1 MSVTTIPTAGI
12 ADSAVSTTKIAD
24 NAVTTAKTSGVGI
37 IEADLWRLT
46 TSATGG
52 QAPISS
58 NWERSDDASFS
69 KIGTGMT
76 QSSGVFTFPST
87 GIYWV
92 VFHAQIELNNSADNQ
107 VFATI
112 QHSSNSG
119 SNYDEVSYGIT
130 GDGQTASRNTVVA
143 SSYLDITDTSTH
155 RVRFLIESQ
164 DSSNTTRGSSTENQT
179 WVEFVRLG
187 DT

>member
-1 MSVTTIPTAGI
+1 MTLIKTRARGLKLDDTFAFTGTVSGAG
-12 ADSAVSTTKIAD
+12 
-24 NAVTTAKTSGVGI
+24 GI
-37 IEADLWRLT
+37 VVADLWRLT
-46 TSATGG
+46 TSFTGG
-52 QAPISS
+52 ASPISS

-69 KIGTGMT
+69 KIGTGMS

-92 VFHAQIELNNSADNQ
+92 IFHAQIQLNNSADNQ

-119 SNYDEVSYGIT
+119 SNYDEVSYGLT
-130 GDGQTASRNTVVA
+130 GDGQTGTRNTVVG
-143 SSYLDITDTSTH
+143 SSYVDITDTSTH

-164 DSSNTTRGSSTENQT
+164 DSNNTTVGSSTENQT
-179 WVEFVRLG
+179 WVEFIRLG

>member
-1 MSVTTIPTAGI
+1 MSVTKIPTAG
-12 ADSAVSTTKIAD
+12 IAD

-46 TSATGG
+46 TSTTGNL
-52 QAPISS
+52 APIAS

-69 KIGTGMT
+69 KIGTGMS

-92 VFHAQIELNNSADNQ
+92 VFHAQIQLNDSADNQ

-119 SNYDEVSYGIT
+119 SNYDEVSYGLT
-130 GDGQTASRNTVVA
+130 GDGQTATRNTVVS
-143 SSYLDITDTSTH
+143 SSYVDITDTSTH

-164 DSSNTTRGSSTENQT
+164 DTNNTTVGSSTENQT
-179 WVEFVRLG
+179 WVEFIRLG